1 MKQFFKLF
9 LLILICLTPQLTDP
23 SEIKILYKIENE
35 IITNQDMI
43 NEVNYL
49 ISLNSNLKNLS
60 KNNLSKIA
68 LNSVINEKIKLL
80 EIQKSYDVSNESEE
94 LKKLINNNLY
104 KRLNLSKEAE
114 LQNYFSSYDLNL
126 TEIKS
131 RIKIEFLWNK
141 LIYDKYISRISI
153 DKKKMKER
161 IIQNSKKATIEEFYL
176 KEILFEV
183 ETNET
188 IENKYYK
195 ILESVKKDGFSNAA
209 NIFSISDNSKYGGVI
224 GWIKKTQLSKKILD
238 EVIDLKEGE
247 STKPIMTGAG
257 YLILN
262 LEKKRIIQTK
272 INVDLELKNLIE
284 KETDRQL
291 NQYSTILF
299 NKLKKNTFINE
310 L

>member
-1 MKQFFKLF
+1 MLIKLF
-9 LLILICLTPQLTDP
+9 LLIFIFVTPQVTTS

-35 IITNQDMI
+35 IITNQDI
-43 NEVNYL
+43 VNEVNYL
-49 ISLNSNLKNLS
+49 LALNNNLKNLS
-60 KNNLSKIA
+60 KKNLSKIA
-68 LNSVINEKIKLL
+68 MNSVINEKIKLL
-80 EIQKSYDVSNESEE
+80 EIQKNYDVSNESEE
-94 LKKLINNNLY
+94 LKKLINNNLFN
-104 KRLNLSKEAE
+104 RLNLSKEAE
-114 LQNYFSSYDLNL
+114 LKNFFSDYNLNL
-126 TEIKS
+126 NEIKS

-153 DKKKMKER
+153 NKKKMKER
-161 IIQNSKKATIEEFYL
+161 IVKNSKNAVIEEFYL
-176 KEILFEV
+176 KEILFELNS
-183 ETNET
+183 NET
-188 IENKYYK
+188 VENKYNS
-195 ILESVKKDGFSNAA
+195 ILESIKKNGFSNAA

-224 GWIKKTQLSKKILD
+224 GWIKRTQLSKKILKQ
-238 EVIDLKEGE
+238 VINLTEGE

-262 LEKKRIIQTK
+262 LEKKRNIETI
-272 INVDLELKNLIE
+272 VDVNLELKNLIE

>member
-1 MKQFFKLF
+1 
-9 LLILICLTPQLTDP
+9 
-23 SEIKILYKIENE
+23 
-35 IITNQDMI
+35 
-43 NEVNYL
+43 
-49 ISLNSNLKNLS
+49 
-60 KNNLSKIA
+60 
-68 LNSVINEKIKLL
+68 
-80 EIQKSYDVSNESEE
+80 
-94 LKKLINNNLY
+94 
-104 KRLNLSKEAE
+104 
-114 LQNYFSSYDLNL
+114 
-126 TEIKS
+126 
-131 RIKIEFLWNK
+131 
-141 LIYDKYISRISI
+141 
-153 DKKKMKER
+153 MKER

-262 LEKKRIIQTK
+262 LEKKRNVQTK

>member
-1 MKQFFKLF
+1 MRMFIKLF
-9 LLILICLTPQLTDP
+9 LLIFIFVTPQATIS

-35 IITNQDMI
+35 IITNQDI
-43 NEVNYL
+43 VNEVNYL
-49 ISLNSNLKNLS
+49 LALNNNLKNLS
-60 KNNLSKIA
+60 KKNLSKIA
-68 LNSVINEKIKLL
+68 MNSVINEKIKLL
-80 EIQKSYDVSNESEE
+80 EIQKNYDVSNESEE
-94 LKKLINNNLY
+94 LKKLINNNLFN
-104 KRLNLSKEAE
+104 RLNLSKEAE
-114 LQNYFSSYDLNL
+114 LKNFFSNYNLNL
-126 TEIKS
+126 NEIKS

-153 DKKKMKER
+153 NKKKMKER
-161 IIQNSKKATIEEFYL
+161 IVKNSKNAKIEEFYL
-176 KEILFEV
+176 KEILFELNS
-183 ETNET
+183 NET
-188 IENKYYK
+188 VENKYNS
-195 ILESVKKDGFSNAA
+195 ILESIKKNGFSNAA

-224 GWIKKTQLSKKILD
+224 GWIKRTQLSKKILNK
-238 EVIDLKEGE
+238 VINLTEGE

-262 LEKKRIIQTK
+262 LEKKRNVETIID
-272 INVDLELKNLIE
+272 VDLELKNLIE

>member
-1 MKQFFKLF
+1 MRMFIKLF
-9 LLILICLTPQLTDP
+9 LLIFIFVTPQATIS

-35 IITNQDMI
+35 IITNQDI
-43 NEVNYL
+43 VNEVNYL
-49 ISLNSNLKNLS
+49 LALNNNLKNLS
-60 KNNLSKIA
+60 KKNLSKIA
-68 LNSVINEKIKLL
+68 MNSVINEKIKLL
-80 EIQKSYDVSNESEE
+80 EIQKNYDVSNESEE
-94 LKKLINNNLY
+94 LKKLINNNLFN
-104 KRLNLSKEAE
+104 RLNLSKEAE
-114 LQNYFSSYDLNL
+114 LKNFFSNYNLNL
-126 TEIKS
+126 NEIKS

-153 DKKKMKER
+153 NKKKMKER
-161 IIQNSKKATIEEFYL
+161 IVKNSKKAVIEEFYL
-176 KEILFEV
+176 KEILFELNS
-183 ETNET
+183 NET
-188 IENKYYK
+188 VENKYNS
-195 ILESVKKDGFSNAA
+195 ILESIKKNGFSNAA

-224 GWIKKTQLSKKILD
+224 GWIKRTQLSKKILNK
-238 EVIDLKEGE
+238 VINLTEGE

-262 LEKKRIIQTK
+262 LEKKRNVETIID
-272 INVDLELKNLIE
+272 VDLELKNLIE

>member
-1 MKQFFKLF
+1 MRMFIKLF
-9 LLILICLTPQLTDP
+9 LLIFIFVTPQVTTS

-35 IITNQDMI
+35 IITNQDI
-43 NEVNYL
+43 VNEVNYL
-49 ISLNSNLKNLS
+49 LALNNNLKNLS
-60 KNNLSKIA
+60 KKNLSKIA
-68 LNSVINEKIKLL
+68 MNSVINEKIKLL
-80 EIQKSYDVSNESEE
+80 EIQKNYDVSNESEE
-94 LKKLINNNLY
+94 LKKLINNNLFN
-104 KRLNLSKEAE
+104 RLNLSKEAE
-114 LQNYFSSYDLNL
+114 LKNFFSNYNLNL
-126 TEIKS
+126 NEIKS

-153 DKKKMKER
+153 NKKKMKER
-161 IIQNSKKATIEEFYL
+161 IVKNSKKAVIEEFYL
-176 KEILFEV
+176 KEILFELNS
-183 ETNET
+183 NET
-188 IENKYYK
+188 VENKYNS
-195 ILESVKKDGFSNAA
+195 ILESIEKNGFSNAA

-224 GWIKKTQLSKKILD
+224 GWIKRTQLSKKILNK
-238 EVIDLKEGE
+238 VINLTEGE

-262 LEKKRIIQTK
+262 LEKKRNVETIID
-272 INVDLELKNLIE
+272 VDLELKNLIE

>member
-1 MKQFFKLF
+1 MRMFIKLF
-9 LLILICLTPQLTDP
+9 LLIFIFVTPQVTTS

-35 IITNQDMI
+35 IITNQDI
-43 NEVNYL
+43 VNEVNYL
-49 ISLNSNLKNLS
+49 LALNNNLKNLS
-60 KNNLSKIA
+60 KKNLSKIA
-68 LNSVINEKIKLL
+68 MNSVINEKIKLL
-80 EIQKSYDVSNESEE
+80 EIQKNYDVSNESEE
-94 LKKLINNNLY
+94 LKKLINNNLFN
-104 KRLNLSKEAE
+104 RLNLSKEAE
-114 LQNYFSSYDLNL
+114 LKNFFSNYNLNL
-126 TEIKS
+126 NEIKS

-153 DKKKMKER
+153 NKKKMKER
-161 IIQNSKKATIEEFYL
+161 IVKNSKKAVIEEFYL
-176 KEILFEV
+176 KEILFELNS
-183 ETNET
+183 NET
-188 IENKYYK
+188 VENKYNS
-195 ILESVKKDGFSNAA
+195 ILESIKKNGFSNAA

-224 GWIKKTQLSKKILD
+224 GWIKRTQLSKKILNK
-238 EVIDLKEGE
+238 VINLTEGE

-262 LEKKRIIQTK
+262 LEKKRNVETIID
-272 INVDLELKNLIE
+272 VDLELKNLIE

>member
-1 MKQFFKLF
+1 MLIKLF
-9 LLILICLTPQLTDP
+9 LLIFIFVTPQVTTS

-35 IITNQDMI
+35 IITNQDI
-43 NEVNYL
+43 VNEVNYL
-49 ISLNSNLKNLS
+49 LALNNNLKNLS
-60 KNNLSKIA
+60 KKNLSKIA
-68 LNSVINEKIKLL
+68 MNSVINEKIKLL
-80 EIQKSYDVSNESEE
+80 EIQKNYDVSNESEE
-94 LKKLINNNLY
+94 LKKLINNNLFN
-104 KRLNLSKEAE
+104 RLNLSKEAE
-114 LQNYFSSYDLNL
+114 LKNFFSNYNLNL
-126 TEIKS
+126 NEIKS

-153 DKKKMKER
+153 NKKKMKER
-161 IIQNSKKATIEEFYL
+161 IVKNSKKAVIEEFYL
-176 KEILFEV
+176 KEILFELNS
-183 ETNET
+183 NET
-188 IENKYYK
+188 VENKYNS
-195 ILESVKKDGFSNAA
+195 ILESIKKNGFSNAA

-224 GWIKKTQLSKKILD
+224 GWIKRTQLSKKILNK
-238 EVIDLKEGE
+238 VINLTEGE

-262 LEKKRIIQTK
+262 LEKKRNVETIID
-272 INVDLELKNLIE
+272 VDLELKNLIE